1 MSLSATNDKAA
12 QNRFAAADAIDSS
25 YAWLRLAIN
34 VAIGTVGGVGM
45 WSIVVAMPAIQAEF
59 GSDRGSASLP
69 FTLLMLG
76 LAPGTVLMG
85 KLADRFGVVVP
96 LMLGCVMLATGYF
109 LSALATSMTMLMLIF
124 GLFIG
129 MLGTSAFFAPLM
141 TDISFW
147 FQKRR
152 GLAIGLCASGNYF
165 AGAIWPPAI
174 EHFIALYG
182 WRATHLGIGA
192 ICLCIILPLAL
203 LLRRKPPPQPMLQTA
218 AGSAGGHSLNLSPRM
233 LQTLLVVAGLGC
245 CVAMSMPQVHI
256 VAYCVD
262 LGYGPARGAEML
274 ALMLACGI
282 ISRSASGWI
291 LDRIG
296 GLSTLLLGAALQG
309 MALALYLPFDG
320 LVSLYVISA
329 IFGLVQGGIVPSY
342 AFIIRE
348 MFPPAQAGFR
358 VSLAISATLVGMAFG
373 GWMSGAIFDL
383 TGSYRVALLNGI
395 AWNLVN
401 VGIVTWLLMRGRRLR
416 LAAAIA

>member
-1 MSLSATNDKAA
+1 MSPSAA
-12 QNRFAAADAIDSS
+12 QGRDYIDSS

-69 FTLLMLG
+69 FTLLMVG

-85 KLADRFGVVVP
+85 KLADRFGVVAPV
-96 LMLGCVMLATGYF
+96 MLGSVMLATGYM
-109 LSALATSMTMLMLIF
+109 LSAFAPDMTLLTLIF

-147 FQKRR
+147 FQRRR
-152 GLAIGLCASGNYF
+152 GFAIGLCASGNYF

-182 WRATHLGIGA
+182 WRATHIGIGA

-203 LLRRKPPPQPMLQTA
+203 LLRRKPPAQPALHGAAA
-218 AGSAGGHSLNLSPRM
+218 AGARGLHLPPRL
-233 LQTLLVVAGLGC
+233 LQTLLILAGLGC

-274 ALMLACGI
+274 ALMLGCGI
-282 ISRSASGWI
+282 VSRMTSGWI

-296 GLSTLLLGAALQG
+296 GLATLLLGAVMQG
-309 MALALYLPFDG
+309 LALALYLPFDG
-320 LVSLYVISA
+320 LMSLYVISA

-348 MFPPAQAGFR
+348 LFPAHQAGFR
-358 VSLAISATLVGMAFG
+358 VSLVISATLIGMALG
-373 GWMSGAIFDL
+373 GWLSGAIFDF

-395 AWNLVN
+395 AWNLMN
-401 VGIVTWLLMRGRRLR
+401 VSIVTWLLLRGRRLR
-416 LAAAIA
+416 PAAAIA

>member
-1 MSLSATNDKAA
+1 MPPSTA
-12 QNRFAAADAIDSS
+12 QDGFTAADLIDSR
-25 YAWLRLAIN
+25 YAWFRLAIN
-34 VAIGTVGGVGM
+34 VAIGTLGGVGM

-69 FTLLMLG
+69 FTLLMIG

-96 LMLGCVMLATGYF
+96 VMLGSVMLAAGYM
-109 LSALATSMTMLMLIF
+109 LSAFSTSLTMLMLIF

-147 FQKRR
+147 FQRRR

-182 WRATHLGIGA
+182 WRATHIGIGA
-192 ICLCIILPLAL
+192 ICLCSILPLAL
-203 LLRRKPPPQPMLQTA
+203 LLRRKPPVQPAPSATVMA
-218 AGSAGGHSLNLSPRM
+218 ARRGLNLPPHV
-233 LQTLLVVAGLGC
+233 LQGLLILAGLGC

-274 ALMLACGI
+274 ALMLGCGI
-282 ISRSASGWI
+282 VSRMASGWI

-296 GLSTLLLGAALQG
+296 GLATLLLGAILQG
-309 MALALYLPFDG
+309 LALTLYMPFDG

-348 MFPPAQAGFR
+348 LFPPEQAGIR
-358 VSLAISATLVGMAFG
+358 VSLAISATLIGMALG
-373 GWMSGAIFDL
+373 GWLSGAIFDL
-383 TGSYRVALLNGI
+383 TQSYRFALLNGV
-395 AWNLVN
+395 AWNLMN
-401 VGIVTWLLMRGRRLR
+401 VSIVTWLLLRGRRLR